1 MKPPTRLERIAAA
14 PFAVVL
20 GILGAVALIHWMM
33 Q

>member
-1 MKPPTRLERIAAA
+1 MNKQTRFERIAAV

-33 Q
+33 L